1 MLWLRRVEPLARPLI
16 HAWFRVRRGLTLGVR
31 GLVVDAAG
39 RVLLVRHTYVPGWHL
54 PGGGVE
60 RGESAEQA
68 VIREL
73 AEEAGV
79 WAIGRPRLLSVH
91 EHGAQHRGD
100 HVLLYRVEAWEPCQA
115 SVQGE
120 IAAVAWFAADAL
132 PADVTPGTRR
142 RIGEALGDMAA
153 DPRW

>member
-16 HAWFRVRRGLTLGVR
+16 HAWFRLRRGLTLGVR
-31 GLVVDAAG
+31 GLVTDADG
-39 RVLLVRHTYVPGWHL
+39 KVLLVSHTYVPGWHL

-79 WAIGRPRLLSVH
+79 RAIGRPRLLSVH
-91 EHGAQHRGD
+91 AHGAQHRGD
-100 HVLLYRVEAWEPCQA
+100 HVLVYRVEAWEACAA
-115 SVQGE
+115 SLQGE
-120 IAAVAWFAADAL
+120 IHALGWFAPQAL
-132 PADVTPGTRR
+132 PEDVTPATRR
-142 RIGEALGDMAA
+142 RVEEGLAGDE
-153 DPRW
+153 PHPHW